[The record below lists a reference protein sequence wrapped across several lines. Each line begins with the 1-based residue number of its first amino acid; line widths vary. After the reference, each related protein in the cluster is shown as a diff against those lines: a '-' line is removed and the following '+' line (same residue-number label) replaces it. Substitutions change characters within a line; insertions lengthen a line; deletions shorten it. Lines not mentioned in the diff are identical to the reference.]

1 MSTFQAAVR
10 DIETADLV
18 RVLEINNANTPGVSE
33 LTMSELETDIKN
45 CLHALA
51 IENELG
57 EVCAFCITF
66 DPGAPDAGDNHRW
79 FAERYESFVYLDR
92 IAIDSNHQNRG
103 LGALLYQSVEQRML
117 ALAEHSLLCCEVNLE
132 PPNQGSLR
140 FHHRIGFT
148 EVGQHSPQ
156 QGYVV
161 SLLLKDT
168 TTPPNTTQA
177 TKLLSTKAES

>member
-1 MSTFQAAVR
+1 MSNFQPTTR
-10 DIETADLV
+10 NIEIADLP

-51 IENELG
+51 IDNEKG

-66 DPGAPDAGDNHRW
+66 APDAPDAGANHQW
-79 FAERYESFVYLDR
+79 FSERYESFVYLDR

-103 LGALLYQSVEQRML
+103 LGALLYQAVERHML
-117 ALAEHSLLCCEVNLE
+117 ASAEHSLLCCEVNLE
-132 PPNQGSLR
+132 PPNPGSLR

-148 EVGQHSPQ
+148 EVGQRVDLPS
-156 QGYVV
+156 YKVAMLV
-161 SLLLKDT
+161 KRLK
-168 TTPPNTTQA
+168 
-177 TKLLSTKAES
+177 